1 MRMASMMMPT
11 MSDKSTAMFL
21 KYCCFD
27 FMKDSSLFL
36 KLMKMEAK
44 SIGAEIKELLFNKL
58 VLPELKKNSKIP
70 YIELK
75 ELTLKINDTIQ
86 LLHFTHNEYPLKM
99 KMELI

>member
-44 SIGAEIKELLFNKL
+44 VLVQKL
-58 VLPELKKNSKIP
+58 KSYYSTN
-70 YIELK
+70 
-75 ELTLKINDTIQ
+75 
-86 LLHFTHNEYPLKM
+86 
-99 KMELI
+99 